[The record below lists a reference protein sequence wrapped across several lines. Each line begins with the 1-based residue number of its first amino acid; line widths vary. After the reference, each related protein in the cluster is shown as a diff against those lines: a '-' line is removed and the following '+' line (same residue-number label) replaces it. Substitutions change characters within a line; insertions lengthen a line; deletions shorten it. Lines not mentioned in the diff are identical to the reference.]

1 MLLKNLLTGYSERS
15 RQPGL
20 TGVMSTYLTP
30 LTLFTNA
37 VPTGVA
43 MLILDSILG
52 QSLSAEIEQ
61 EELIANI
68 VETILPRSSC
78 SM

>member
-1 MLLKNLLTGYSERS
+1 ME
-15 RQPGL
+15 
-20 TGVMSTYLTP
+20 STYLAP

-68 VETILPRSSC
+68 VETILPRSELLNVNDNRAVVGW
-78 SM
+78 